1 MNKRRTSLF
10 FFILSMLFFYIPLV
24 ILIVYSF
31 NDGKSMVWKG
41 FSLKWYRELF
51 MYSDNIW
58 KAFRYSVGIA
68 IVSGLTSTII
78 GTLGAI
84 GLQWYDFKGKKY
96 LQTLTV
102 ELIMEFEKE
111 FSISIPEI
119 ILGVSL
125 LILFATIKFELG
137 LTTIFIAHTTFNI
150 PFVLFIILS
159 RLEEFDYS
167 IVEAAYDLGA
177 TEWQAL
183 TKVIIPAIL
192 PGIISGFLI
201 AVTLSFDDF
210 VTTFFV
216 AGPGSSTLPLRIYS
230 MIRLG
235 VSPVINALSVLLI
248 GISIILTLSTK
259 SLQKYL
265 IK

>member
-1 MNKRRTSLF
+1 MTKRRTSLF
-10 FFILSMLFFYIPLV
+10 FFILSMLFFYIPLL
-24 ILIVYSF
+24 ILIVFSF
-31 NDGKSMVWKG
+31 NEGKSMVWKG
-41 FSLKWYRELF
+41 FSLKWYKELF
-51 MYSDNIW
+51 LYSDNIW

-68 IVSGLTSTII
+68 AVSGIISTAI

-84 GLQWYDFKGKKY
+84 SLRWHEYKYKKY
-96 LQTLTV
+96 LQVLTYIPLV
-102 ELIMEFEKE
+102 
-111 FSISIPEI
+111 IPEI

-125 LILFATIKFELG
+125 LILFATIKLELG
-137 LTTIFIAHTTFNI
+137 FTTIFIAHTTFNI

-177 TEWQAL
+177 TEWQTL
-183 TKVIIPAIL
+183 TKVVIPSIF

-201 AVTLSFDDF
+201 SVTLSFDDF

-259 SLQKYL
+259 RLQKYL

>member
-1 MNKRRTSLF
+1 MTKRRTSLF
-10 FFILSMLFFYIPLV
+10 FFIISMLFFYVPLV
-24 ILIVYSF
+24 VLVVFSF
-31 NDGKSMVWKG
+31 NSGKAMVWKE
-41 FSLKWYRELF
+41 FSFKWYKELF
-51 MYSDNIW
+51 LYSDNIW
-58 KAFRYSVGIA
+58 QSFRYSIVIA
-68 IVSGLTSTII
+68 IVSGIISTVI
-78 GTLGAI
+78 GTLAAI
-84 GLQWYDFKGKKY
+84 SLRWHSYKYKKY
-96 LQTLTV
+96 LQVLTYLP
-102 ELIMEFEKE
+102 LI
-111 FSISIPEI
+111 IPEI

-125 LILFATIKFELG
+125 LILFASIHLELG
-137 LTTIFIAHTTFNI
+137 FTTIFIAHTTFNI

-177 TEWQAL
+177 TEMQTL
-183 TKVIIPAIL
+183 LKVIIPSIM

-248 GISIILTLSTK
+248 GIAIILTLSTK
-259 SLQKYL
+259 KFQKYL